1 MRASQRLPH
10 PATAAS
16 PRATA
21 TSGMAPETSITTE
34 DLHRAAWA
42 SSLGSA
48 LEYYDFALYS
58 LASALIFGP
67 LFFPSQA
74 PGVALMAS
82 FGTYFVGFAVRP
94 IGGVIFGV
102 LGDRLGRKFVLLA
115 TVLLMGAASTLI
127 GVLPTYETV
136 GVWAPVLLIA
146 LRVLQGLGAGAEQ
159 AGAAVLMTEY
169 APRNRR
175 GFFAALPFLGIQLG
189 TVAAALIYFVLLLGV
204 GDVAHSFVWRVPFL
218 LSVVII
224 AVAIWIRLK
233 LKESP
238 EFAKLEAR
246 HQVE

>member
-1 MRASQRLPH
+1 MQLTTNRILGSGLGPRSKTPDTKMT
-10 PATAAS
+10 PA
-16 PRATA
+16 
-21 TSGMAPETSITTE
+21 

-74 PGVALMAS
+74 PGIALMAS

-102 LGDRLGRKFVLLA
+102 LGDRLGRQFV
-115 TVLLMGAASTLI
+115 TVAPILLMGAASTLI
-127 GVLPTYETV
+127 GVLPTYGTV

-159 AGAAVLMTEY
+159 AGAAV
-169 APRNRR
+169 
-175 GFFAALPFLGIQLG
+175 
-189 TVAAALIYFVLLLGV
+189 
-204 GDVAHSFVWRVPFL
+204 
-218 LSVVII
+218 
-224 AVAIWIRLK
+224 
-233 LKESP
+233 
-238 EFAKLEAR
+238 
-246 HQVE
+246 